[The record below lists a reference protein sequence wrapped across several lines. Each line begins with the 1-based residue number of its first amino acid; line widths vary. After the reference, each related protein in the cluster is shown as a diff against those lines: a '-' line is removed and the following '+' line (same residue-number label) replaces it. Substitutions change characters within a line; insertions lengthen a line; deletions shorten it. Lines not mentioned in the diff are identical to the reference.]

1 MPATPIFNSKQKI
14 GEECGGKPITDAL
27 SLFWNR
33 KVKLHASA
41 GRSARGAVNELCP
54 QGWDVRKAELCAGSP
69 GVCLRQEGACLTCST
84 GALWM
89 LAAQCCAVP
98 DGAEISFPQR
108 C

>member
-41 GRSARGAVNELCP
+41 GRSAVVLLMSSVLRGGML
-54 QGWDVRKAELCAGSP
+54 G
-69 GVCLRQEGACLTCST
+69 RQSCVQA
-84 GALWM
+84 ALG
-89 LAAQCCAVP
+89 CV
-98 DGAEISFPQR
+98 
-108 C
+108 